1 MRPPELSGTLYE
13 VAYANKKWKAM
24 EAYAIEQTRAQG
36 HSAYGDG
43 CVPVFETLERLK
55 MEVMY
60 CIGTSA
66 PTVRRAGQAYP
77 GVCTQAYALTDAR
90 QPSNIICRV

>member
-1 MRPPELSGTLYE
+1 
-13 VAYANKKWKAM
+13 M
-24 EAYAIEQTRAQG
+24 EGYGSVYAIEQTRAQG

-43 CVPVFETLERLK
+43 CVPVLETLASMK

-66 PTVRRAGQAYP
+66 PTVRRAGQA
-77 GVCTQAYALTDAR
+77 
-90 QPSNIICRV
+90 

>member
-1 MRPPELSGTLYE
+1 MEGYGSM
-13 VAYANKKWKAM
+13 YAV
-24 EAYAIEQTRAQG
+24 EQTRAQG

-43 CVPVFETLERLK
+43 WVPVHETLATLK